1 MSIASSLITAAEFAE
16 MPDPGHPQELVR
28 GVIVDRPPSQSRH
41 GLVCGNVFFHLRLF
55 VEQHRLGRVFCNDTG
70 VITERDPDS
79 VRGADVMF
87 ISFAKLPAGAAPQG
101 YVTVPPDAVFEVRSP
116 SDRWK
121 ELYRKI
127 AEYLSLGAAAAYL
140 LDPDTGRVYCFYP
153 DREQQIL
160 ERSDEFVGVGV
171 LDAFRLPVS
180 KFFE

>member
-1 MSIASSLITAAEFAE
+1 
-16 MPDPGHPQELVR
+16 
-28 GVIVDRPPSQSRH
+28 
-41 GLVCGNVFFHLRLF
+41 
-55 VEQHRLGRVFCNDTG
+55 

-87 ISFAKLPAGAAPQG
+87 IGFAKLPAGTPPQG

-121 ELYRKI
+121 ELHRKI

-140 LDPDTGRVYCFYP
+140 LDPDTERVHCFYP

-160 ERSDEFVGVGV
+160 EPGDEFAGVGV
-171 LDAFRLPVS
+171 LEAFRLPVS